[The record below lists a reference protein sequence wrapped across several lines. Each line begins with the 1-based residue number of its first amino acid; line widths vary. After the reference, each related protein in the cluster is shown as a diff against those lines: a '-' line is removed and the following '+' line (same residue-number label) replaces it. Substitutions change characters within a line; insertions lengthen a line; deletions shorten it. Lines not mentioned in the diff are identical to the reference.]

1 MCVIN
6 NNTMKTSANSGSE
19 ELTISHR
26 GSDITFNVEL
36 EVLYFY
42 RAAHLIYLVALDGS
56 EYPLRRSL
64 SSIMEQ
70 VANSSFLQINRSVL
84 FNFNFVETYKPGVR
98 RDTLELTFKKS
109 IQSVISG
116 KIKNLFTVTR
126 EHLGRIRD
134 RLNHET
140 QEN

>member
-6 NNTMKTSANSGSE
+6 NNIMKTSANSGSE
-19 ELTISHR
+19 ELTILHR

-42 RAAHLIYLVALDGS
+42 RVAHLIYLVALDGS
-56 EYPLRRSL
+56 EYPLRQSL
-64 SSIMEQ
+64 NGIKTRLGT
-70 VANSSFLQINRSVL
+70 NFLQINRSVI
-84 FNFNFVETYKPGVR
+84 FNFNFVETYSPGAK

-109 IQSVISG
+109 IQRIISG

-126 EHLGRIRD
+126 EHLGLIRD
-134 RLNHET
+134 RLDSEIQGN
-140 QEN
+140 